1 MSYLAIITGDWNDA
15 DYVTSIIRGDKDRMD
30 ELIND
35 YKLTK
40 KFITTFQAE
49 HPSRWGRRRIGD
61 LMDVLLYDY
70 ETYEEMCEAEPWLKQ
85 FSKEE
90 IESVSGFLEWDI
102 PSGYEC
108 NIHTLEGLK
117 IYEISSDYY
126 G

>member
-15 DYVTSIIRGDKDRMD
+15 DYVTSIIRGNKDRMD
-30 ELIND
+30 ELINA
-35 YKLTK
+35 YKLTE

-49 HPSRWGRRRIGD
+49 HPSDWGRRTVD
-61 LMDVLLYDY
+61 ELMDIFLYNY
-70 ETYEEMCEAEPWLKQ
+70 ETYEEICEAEPWLKQ

-90 IESVSGFLEWDI
+90 VESVSGFLEWDI

-108 NIHTLEGLK
+108 NIHTLKGLK
-117 IYEISSDYY
+117 IYEIKSDYY

>member
-30 ELIND
+30 ELISV
-35 YKLTK
+35 YKLTE
-40 KFITTFQAE
+40 KFITTFQSE
-49 HPSRWGRRRIGD
+49 HPSDWGRRTID
-61 LMDVLLYDY
+61 ELMDVLLYNY
-70 ETYEEMCEAEPWLKQ
+70 ETYEEICDAEPWLKQ

-90 IESVSGFLEWDI
+90 VESVSGFLEWDI

-108 NIHTLEGLK
+108 NIHTLKGLK

-126 G
+126 E